1 MKNTLIA
8 LLVLFSSVSY
18 ANPQVEENEIPP
30 SAQQVPQVYYL
41 PSIVDCGT
49 PEVIYEII
57 QKFGEIPF
65 IEGDTMVKRP
75 DGVVMPAKMTMFYN
89 ATSGTYSLVARFPA
103 QFWCILNSGGQGQTR
118 NSKRIYLT

>member
-1 MKNTLIA
+1 MKHILITL
-8 LLVLFSSVSY
+8 LFILFATTIH
-18 ANPQVEENEIPP
+18 ANPQIEENEIPP
-30 SAQQVPQVYYL
+30 SAQPVPQVYYL
-41 PSIVDCGT
+41 PSIVDCGS

-89 ATSGTYSLVARFPA
+89 NTSGTYSLVARFPA
-103 QFWCILNSGGQGQTR
+103 FWCILNSGGKVKPVIPKEST
-118 NSKRIYLT
+118 